1 MIRAQAVD
9 RVEAQLQEAVAQG
22 ASILAGGRRRPDLGP
37 SYFEPTVIAN
47 VTNSMRLMQEETF
60 GPVLAIATV
69 ENVDEAVAAAN
80 DSPFGLSASV
90 WTSNAPLARSI
101 AARLSCGAVMVND
114 VASYFGIAEAPHGGR
129 AASGWGQS
137 HSRHGLMETVQ
148 VKYVDVDRL
157 PRIPKAWWFGYNR
170 EGAESANAFLEFL
183 FDPSWTKRWT
193 SAKGAMKALFRKHR
207 I

>member
-1 MIRAQAVD
+1 
-9 RVEAQLQEAVAQG
+9 
-22 ASILAGGRRRPDLGP
+22 
-37 SYFEPTVIAN
+37 
-47 VTNSMRLMQEETF
+47 MRLMQEETF
-60 GPVLAIATV
+60 GPVLAIVPV
-69 ENVDEAVAAAN
+69 ENADEAVAAAN

-90 WTSNAPLARSI
+90 WTSDTARGRSI
-101 AARLSCGAVMVND
+101 AARLRCGAVMVND

-129 AASGWGQS
+129 SASGWGRS
-137 HSRHGLMETVQ
+137 HSRHGLMEMVQ

-157 PRIPKAWWFGYNR
+157 PRFPKAWWFGYNR
-170 EGAESANAFLEFL
+170 EGAESADAFLEFL